1 MDRARATRSPP
12 PPRGAPRS
20 AGRDREA
27 PRAGILRWHLA
38 TGGSCGLGLAWK
50 KADTSRGGALAGVR
64 RHVCL
69 MTLQSWLHNA
79 SARVR
84 AMLLAVLAAACLVAV
99 AAPGGAA
106 AAKPRAKCHGHVT
119 KAKHKK
125 SKKHSARCKRRT
137 RRQATTTS
145 HTVAAAPAASTQNA
159 PA

>member
-20 AGRDREA
+20 AGRGRRA
-27 PRAGILRWHLA
+27 PRAGILRWRPA

-50 KADTSRGGALAGVR
+50 KADTRRGGALAGVH

-99 AAPGGAA
+99 AAPRGAA
-106 AAKPRAKCHGHVT
+106 AANPRAQRHGHL
-119 KAKHKK
+119 AQPEH
-125 SKKHSARCKRRT
+125 
-137 RRQATTTS
+137 
-145 HTVAAAPAASTQNA
+145 
-159 PA
+159 